1 MGVKKKVILNL
12 IFELFK
18 ILLMYLLRCCIKIQK
33 MCVFTARRIWKNYFP
48 AINGIVYMVDCA
60 DHMRLA
66 EAKVELDV
74 SYLY

>member
-18 ILLMYLLRCCIKIQK
+18 ILLMYLLRCCIKILK